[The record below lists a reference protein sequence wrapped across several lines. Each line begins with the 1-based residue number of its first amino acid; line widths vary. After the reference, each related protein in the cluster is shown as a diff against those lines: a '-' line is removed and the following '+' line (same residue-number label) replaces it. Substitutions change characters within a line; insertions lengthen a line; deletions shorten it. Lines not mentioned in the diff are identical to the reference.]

1 MTDKYIESYKKLSMN
16 NKREILLKDMGEL
29 LNSIE
34 LYCLKNN
41 IKIDKLKS
49 EYYIKNRETLL
60 ETDYYDLLF
69 IYLTY
74 LKEDLASLI

>member
-1 MTDKYIESYKKLSMN
+1 MMDEYIESYKKLSLN
-16 NKREILLKDMGEL
+16 NKREILLKDMSEL
-29 LNSIE
+29 LSSIE

-49 EYYIKNRETLL
+49 CYYIKNKEALL

-74 LKEDLASLI
+74 LKEDLASLM